1 MNKVELAKAVAAKI
15 EGCTNKHA
23 KEMLDTIQEVVF
35 ATIPKEEVKILDG
48 VTLSAVKKDAR
59 VARNP
64 RTGESVEVDA
74 KNAVK
79 CKFGKTI
86 KDAVNA

>member
-1 MNKVELAKAVAAKI
+1 MNKVELINEVAQSTGFTKKDIKQVLESVQNVTYNALSNGDI
-15 EGCTNKHA
+15 
-23 KEMLDTIQEVVF
+23 
-35 ATIPKEEVKILDG
+35 VKLIDG
-48 VTLSAVKKDAR
+48 VTLSVVRKEAR
-59 VARNP
+59 TASNP
-64 RTGESVEVDA
+64 RTGETIMVDA

>member
-1 MNKVELAKAVAAKI
+1 MNKVELINEVAQSTGFTKKDIKQVLESVQNVTYNALSNGDI
-15 EGCTNKHA
+15 
-23 KEMLDTIQEVVF
+23 
-35 ATIPKEEVKILDG
+35 VKLIDG
-48 VTLSAVKKDAR
+48 VTLSVVRKEAR
-59 VARNP
+59 TARNP
-64 RTGESVEVDA
+64 RTGETIMVDA

>member
-1 MNKVELAKAVAAKI
+1 MTKAEFIKEVAAQAELTQKSVR
-15 EGCTNKHA
+15 EL
-23 KEMLDTIQEVVF
+23 LDVMQDVVF
-35 ATIPKEEVKILDG
+35 DTMKQGEEVKLFDS
-48 VTLSAVKKDAR
+48 VTLIGNEVEER
-59 VARNP
+59 TARNP

-79 CKFGKTI
+79 CKFGKAI

>member
-15 EGCTNKHA
+15 DGCTNKHA

-35 ATIPKEEVKILDG
+35 ATIPKEEVKVFDG

-64 RTGESVEVDA
+64 RTGESVEVPSKVA
-74 KNAVK
+74 PK
-79 CKFGKTI
+79 CKFGKPI
-86 KDAVNA
+86 KEALNA

>member
-1 MNKVELAKAVAAKI
+1 MNKVELINEVAQSTGFTKKDIKQVLESVQNVTYNALLNGDI
-15 EGCTNKHA
+15 
-23 KEMLDTIQEVVF
+23 
-35 ATIPKEEVKILDG
+35 VKLIDG
-48 VTLSAVKKDAR
+48 VTLSVVRKEAR
-59 VARNP
+59 TARNP
-64 RTGESVEVDA
+64 RTGETIMVDA